1 MRYSDVALCGPT
13 SVRLPGSREPVAVEF
28 YFAPLRPG
36 EAQGSV
42 VLVNDEVGGS
52 RVGWGGLGRGETAQ
66 QQRVG
71 GAGKTSWV
79 GGKRTWQNGERDKLR
94 GGHGGVE

>member
-13 SVRLPGSREPVAVEF
+13 AVRLPGSREPVAVEF

-42 VLVNDEVGGS
+42 VLVNDEVS
-52 RVGWGGLGRGETAQ
+52 VGGRGRWQGEV
-66 QQRVG
+66 RKK
-71 GAGKTSWV
+71 GAGTAACLGCHVPDKESCRCC
-79 GGKRTWQNGERDKLR
+79 GG
-94 GGHGGVE
+94 